1 MARQKQEVLVS
12 AFVGGK
18 DIRECLILGELSRS
32 SNARSLT
39 QKQSKHCQFLVE
51 CLAT

>member
-1 MARQKQEVLVS
+1 MVKLNERPS
-12 AFVGGK
+12 
-18 DIRECLILGELSRS
+18 LGELSRS